1 MARSRSAPQRPPN
14 AAADAWSHLADLDLA
29 ALRQDWRRRLR
40 RPPPAIRSADVLAR
54 LLAWHIQAAQSGDLD
69 PLTRQALALRT
80 PPRSRRALGPGH
92 TIQMADSQTISSGG
106 TVPPARPAL
115 RAGDILVRVWNG
127 NEHRV
132 LVLDNGFDYRGGR
145 YRSLSEIA
153 RLITGSRWSGP
164 RFFGLEPPT
173 ARPPSGGSACI
184 SPLSTRPVVGPSNGA
199 AS

>member
-1 MARSRSAPQRPPN
+1 MRSRARPEIMAASHSHPQRPPN

-40 RPPPAIRSADVLAR
+40 QPPPAIRSADVLAR

-69 PLTRQALALRT
+69 PLTRQALAMRT
-80 PPRSRRALGPGH
+80 PPRPRRVSGPV
-92 TIQMADSQTISSGG
+92 TTSQTADGETISSSG
-106 TVPPARPAL
+106 TIPPARRAL

-127 NEHRV
+127 VEHRV
-132 LVLDNGFDYRGGR
+132 LVLDTGFDYRGLR

-173 ARPPSGGSACI
+173 ARPLSIPPADKPRTEAPS
-184 SPLSTRPVVGPSNGA
+184 
-199 AS
+199 

>member
-1 MARSRSAPQRPPN
+1 
-14 AAADAWSHLADLDLA
+14 
-29 ALRQDWRRRLR
+29 
-40 RPPPAIRSADVLAR
+40 
-54 LLAWHIQAAQSGDLD
+54 
-69 PLTRQALALRT
+69 
-80 PPRSRRALGPGH
+80 
-92 TIQMADSQTISSGG
+92 MADSQTISSGG